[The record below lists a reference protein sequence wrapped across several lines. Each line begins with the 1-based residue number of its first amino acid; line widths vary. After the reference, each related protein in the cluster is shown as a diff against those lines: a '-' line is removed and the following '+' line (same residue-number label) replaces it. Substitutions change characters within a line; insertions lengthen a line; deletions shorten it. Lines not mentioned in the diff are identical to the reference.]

1 MMSHAF
7 WQQDGRG
14 RRFDDVAATPP
25 SSMWGKSGG
34 KLKNTSK
41 QFPKIA
47 VRVAAMEFQEN
58 EGKEG
63 KAADELR
70 VGTGTGG
77 YRSWRVVN
85 KPKEVG
91 NLFVYCSAS
100 EEPGAGYNP
109 GAAEVMH
116 HGVAHGEGR
125 VQPAHLGIRCSPAF
139 GGCGGEGIMIE
150 DGRGLE
156 EIIRTR
162 GDLEDA
168 LRSRYVRP
176 KISGSYS

>member
-1 MMSHAF
+1 
-7 WQQDGRG
+7 
-14 RRFDDVAATPP
+14 
-25 SSMWGKSGG
+25 
-34 KLKNTSK
+34 
-41 QFPKIA
+41 
-47 VRVAAMEFQEN
+47 MEFQEN

-63 KAADELR
+63 KAAYELR

-77 YRSWRVVN
+77 YRGWRVVN

-176 KISGSYS
+176 RSRARIPNAAVNPEARQGGFVILLPCSTYNTLLCARS